1 MTINFDNALGIH
13 DEALRFRSQRSEVLA
28 NNLANADTPG
38 FKARDIDFDSVLSQ
52 ARDGLMLE
60 ATHVRHMADDGRD
73 TGAAPELLYR
83 NPIQP
88 SIDDNTVDSQ
98 VELSKFMENS
108 MQFQSSFQFL
118 NGSIQGLKK
127 SITGE

>member
-38 FKARDIDFDSVLSQ
+38 FKARDIQFDSVLDEARQGLAMQ
-52 ARDGLMLE
+52 AS
-60 ATHVRHMADDGRD
+60 HADHLG
-73 TGAAPELLYR
+73 GSGNSAAGTPEMLYR
-83 NPIQP
+83 NPTQP
-88 SIDDNTVDSQ
+88 SIDGNTVDAQ
-98 VELSKFMENS
+98 AEMARFMQNS
-108 MQFQSSFQFL
+108 MDFQSSFQFL

-127 SITGE
+127 AITGE